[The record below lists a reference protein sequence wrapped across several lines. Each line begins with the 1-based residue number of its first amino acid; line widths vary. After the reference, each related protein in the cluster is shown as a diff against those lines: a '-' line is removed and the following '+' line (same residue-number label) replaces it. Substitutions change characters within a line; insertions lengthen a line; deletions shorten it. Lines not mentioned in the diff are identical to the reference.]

1 MYNPQVVLDNMKTL
15 IIKNYQSAIVDC
27 LVDNLNEDNVDLFSL
42 NYTDDVKEDLVK
54 KLETDGQTYEN
65 VIIDV
70 RYNEDECLR
79 LIFNGDA
86 IPSDN
91 NIFSSKLVDD
101 IHYLMKVIKRL
112 VLTNMK
118 LDSCKLFFLLKDD
131 SFGYLDGNDSSP
143 TYNEAI
149 ISMSK
154 SLAKEYS
161 RYNMYFNSLII
172 QPELKELNL
181 DRKSKELL
189 KNYALKYKSNS
200 YLDVSNFILS
210 MIENNFPINGATI
223 RLGNG
228 VVDYV

>member
-1 MYNPQVVLDNMKTL
+1 MKTL
-15 IIKNYQSAIVDC
+15 IIKNYQSAIADC
-27 LVDNLNEDNVDLFSL
+27 LEDNLTEDGVDVFSL
-42 NYTDDVKEDLVK
+42 NDTDDVKEGWVK
-54 KLETDGQTYEN
+54 KLETDGQTYNN
-65 VIIDV
+65 VIVDL
-70 RYNEDECLR
+70 RYNEEECLR
-79 LIFNGDA
+79 SIFNDDVTYG
-86 IPSDN
+86 DN
-91 NIFSSKLVDD
+91 NIFSSRLVDD
-101 IHYLMKVIKRL
+101 IHYLMKMIKRV

-118 LDSCKLFFLLKDD
+118 LDNCKFFFLLKDD

-143 TYNEAI
+143 TYNEAV

-161 RYNMYFNSLII
+161 RYNMYFNSLVI

-181 DRKSKELL
+181 NRQSKELL

>member
-1 MYNPQVVLDNMKTL
+1 MKTL

-27 LVDNLNEDNVDLFSL
+27 LQNNLIEDSVDLFSL
-42 NYTDDVKEDLVK
+42 NETDDVKEDLVK
-54 KLETDGQTYEN
+54 KLEMDGRTYDN
-65 VIIDV
+65 VIVDV
-70 RYNEDECLR
+70 RYNEEHCLR
-79 LIFNGDA
+79 SIFNDG
-86 IPSDN
+86 IIHSDSD
-91 NIFSSKLVDD
+91 IFSGRLVDD
-101 IHYLMKVIKRL
+101 INFLMKVIKR
-112 VLTNMK
+112 VILTNMR
-118 LDSCKLFFLLKDD
+118 LDNCKFFFLLKDD
-131 SFGYLDGNDSSP
+131 SFGYLDANDSSP
-143 TYNEAI
+143 TYNEAM

-161 RYNMYFNSLII
+161 RYNMFFNSLVI

-181 DRKSKELL
+181 NRQGKELL

-200 YLDVSNFILS
+200 YLEVSKFILS

>member
-1 MYNPQVVLDNMKTL
+1 MVGNL
-15 IIKNYQSAIVDC
+15 I
-27 LVDNLNEDNVDLFSL
+27 EGNVDLFSL
-42 NYTDDVKEDLVK
+42 NNADEVKAGLVET
-54 KLETDGQTYEN
+54 LETDGLAYDN

-70 RYNEDECLR
+70 RYNEEACLR
-79 LIFNGDA
+79 SIFNGDV
-86 IPSDN
+86 IHGDD

-101 IHYLMKVIKRL
+101 IHYLMKVIKRI

-118 LDSCKLFFLLKDD
+118 LDNTKFFFLLKDD
-131 SFGYLDGNDSSP
+131 SFGYLDENDSSP

-181 DRKSKELL
+181 NRQSKDLL
-189 KNYALKYKSNS
+189 KNYALKYKSNRYS
-200 YLDVSNFILS
+200 DVSNFIFS
-210 MIENNFPINGATI
+210 MIENNFPLNGATI

>member
-1 MYNPQVVLDNMKTL
+1 MKTL

-27 LVDNLNEDNVDLFSL
+27 LEDNLTDGSIDLFSL
-42 NYTDDVKEDLVK
+42 NDTDDVKEDLIK
-54 KLETDGQTYEN
+54 KLEVDGQTYDN
-65 VIIDV
+65 VIVDA
-70 RYNEDECLR
+70 RYNEEECLR
-79 LIFNGDA
+79 SIFNGDA
-86 IPSDN
+86 IHGDN
-91 NIFSSKLVDD
+91 NIFSTKLVDD
-101 IHYLMKVIKRL
+101 IHYLMKVVKRV

-118 LDSCKLFFLLKDD
+118 LDNCKFFFLLKDD

-143 TYNEAI
+143 TYNEAV

-181 DRKSKELL
+181 NKQSKELL
-189 KNYALKYKSNS
+189 KNYALKYKSNN

-210 MIENNFPINGATI
+210 MIGNNFPINGATI

>member
-1 MYNPQVVLDNMKTL
+1 MVGNL
-15 IIKNYQSAIVDC
+15 I
-27 LVDNLNEDNVDLFSL
+27 EGNVDLFSL
-42 NYTDDVKEDLVK
+42 NNTDEIKAGLVET
-54 KLETDGQTYEN
+54 LETDGLAYDN

-70 RYNEDECLR
+70 RYNEEACLR
-79 LIFNGDA
+79 SIFNGDV
-86 IPSDN
+86 IHGDD

-101 IHYLMKVIKRL
+101 IHYLMKVIKRI

-118 LDSCKLFFLLKDD
+118 LDNAKFFFLLKDD
-131 SFGYLDGNDSSP
+131 SFGYLDENDSSP

-181 DRKSKELL
+181 NRQSKDLL
-189 KNYALKYKSNS
+189 KNYALKYKSNRYS
-200 YLDVSNFILS
+200 DVSNFIFS
-210 MIENNFPINGATI
+210 MIENNFPLNGATI

>member
-1 MYNPQVVLDNMKTL
+1 MKTL
-15 IIKNYQSAIVDC
+15 IITNYQSTLVDC
-27 LVDNLNEDNVDLFSL
+27 MVGNLIEGNVDLFSL
-42 NYTDDVKEDLVK
+42 NNADEVKAGLVET
-54 KLETDGQTYEN
+54 LETDGLAYDN

-70 RYNEDECLR
+70 RYNEEACLR
-79 LIFNGDA
+79 SIFNGDV
-86 IPSDN
+86 IHGDD

-101 IHYLMKVIKRL
+101 IHYLMKVIKRI

-118 LDSCKLFFLLKDD
+118 LDNTKFFFLLKDD
-131 SFGYLDGNDSSP
+131 SFGYLDENDSSP

-181 DRKSKELL
+181 NRQSKDLL
-189 KNYALKYKSNS
+189 KNYALKYKSNRYS
-200 YLDVSNFILS
+200 DVSNFIFS
-210 MIENNFPINGATI
+210 MIENNFPLNGATI

>member
-1 MYNPQVVLDNMKTL
+1 MKTL
-15 IIKNYQSAIVDC
+15 ILNNYQSAIVDC
-27 LVDNLNEDNVDLFSL
+27 LEDNLTENSVDLFSL
-42 NYTDDVKEDLVK
+42 NYSDDVKDDLIK
-54 KLETDGQTYEN
+54 RLETDGLIYEN
-65 VIIDV
+65 VIVDL
-70 RYNEDECLR
+70 RYNEEELLR
-79 LIFNGDA
+79 SIFNGDA
-86 IPSDN
+86 NHKSN
-91 NIFSSKLVDD
+91 EIFSGRLVDD
-101 IHYLMKVIKRL
+101 IHYLMQVLKRI

-118 LDSCKLFFLLKDD
+118 LDGSKFFFLLKDD
-131 SFGYLDGNDSSP
+131 SFGYLDTNDSSP
-143 TYNEAI
+143 TYNESV

-161 RYNMYFNSLII
+161 RYNMVFNSLII
-172 QPELKELNL
+172 QPELKELTLN
-181 DRKSKELL
+181 RQSKDLL

>member
-1 MYNPQVVLDNMKTL
+1 MKIL

-27 LVDNLNEDNVDLFSL
+27 LEDNLTEDSIDLLSL
-42 NYTDDVKEDLVK
+42 NDTDDVKEGWIK
-54 KLETDGQTYEN
+54 KLEVDGQTYDN
-65 VIIDV
+65 VIIDA
-70 RYNEDECLR
+70 RYNEEECLR
-79 LIFNGDA
+79 SIFNGDVTHG
-86 IPSDN
+86 DN
-91 NIFSSKLVDD
+91 GVFSSRLVDD
-101 IHYLMKVIKRL
+101 IHYLMKIIKRV
-112 VLTNMK
+112 VLANMK
-118 LDSCKLFFLLKDD
+118 LDNCKFFFLLKDD
-131 SFGYLDGNDSSP
+131 SFGYLDSNDSSP
-143 TYNEAI
+143 TYNEAV

-181 DRKSKELL
+181 NRQSKELL
-189 KNYALKYKSNS
+189 KNFALKYKSNS
-200 YLDVSNFILS
+200 YLDVSNFIFS